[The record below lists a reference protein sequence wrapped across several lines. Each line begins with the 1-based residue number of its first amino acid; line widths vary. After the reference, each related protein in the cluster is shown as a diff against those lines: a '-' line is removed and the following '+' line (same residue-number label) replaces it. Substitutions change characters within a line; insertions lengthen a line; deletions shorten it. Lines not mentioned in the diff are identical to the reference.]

1 MRSPPLPPSAQ
12 PAASLTDFRDAQAA
26 QGQPAA
32 KQRSGE
38 QLKRADAVQESLS
51 KIAQDHAKDVDVAG
65 TLVQRV
71 KADDAKVLFPS
82 PLFQAPSL

>member
-1 MRSPPLPPSAQ
+1 MV
-12 PAASLTDFRDAQAA
+12 
-26 QGQPAA
+26 A

-51 KIAQDHAKDVDVAG
+51 KIAQGHAKDADVAG
-65 TLVQRV
+65 ILVQRV

-82 PLFQAPSL
+82 PLLQAPSL